1 MRVWRWSGSIQKD
14 RVASLDRDRKTVT
27 FGGSPELAH
36 NTVQY
41 NTWSPC
47 PKTSCILLFSI
58 VHQAELVE
66 MWRTQIR
73 EEESRIE
80 AEKRIKYKGT
90 ARIRLKWLHFQW
102 NRPRELDGKNVERLK
117 ADFRKDCRR
126 LDELNHI
133 PAVIDQ
139 QSLDAAEALSGVS
152 ARQLGKYPRGG
163 NPELVFP
170 AGYQVE
176 CLHGRH
182 RIQAAKEL
190 GLEWWTVD
198 LYLAGR
204 LVLSVDNNNPDRRL
218 EQTSTL
224 T

>member
-1 MRVWRWSGSIQKD
+1 MSCISRYSCS
-14 RVASLDRDRKTVT
+14 
-27 FGGSPELAH
+27 
-36 NTVQY
+36 
-41 NTWSPC
+41 
-47 PKTSCILLFSI
+47 KTSCALLFST
-58 VHQAELVE
+58 VHQAKCVE
-66 MWRTQIR
+66 MRRSQIR
-73 EEESRIE
+73 EEESKIE
-80 AEKRIKYKGT
+80 IEKRIKYKGT

-117 ADFRKDCRR
+117 AVFQKDCRR
-126 LDELNHI
+126 LDEHNHI

-139 QSLDAAEALSGVS
+139 QSLDAAEELSGVP
-152 ARQLGKYPRGG
+152 ARQLGKYPQGG
-163 NPELVFP
+163 YPELVFP

-198 LYLAGR
+198 LYLAGG
-204 LVLSVDNNNPDRRL
+204 LILSVDNNDPDRCL

>member
-1 MRVWRWSGSIQKD
+1 MSQDIRYPP
-14 RVASLDRDRKTVT
+14 L
-27 FGGSPELAH
+27 FG
-36 NTVQY
+36 
-41 NTWSPC
+41 
-47 PKTSCILLFSI
+47 F
-58 VHQAELVE
+58 HQAKCVE
-66 MWRTQIR
+66 MWRSQIR

-80 AEKRIKYKGT
+80 VEKRIKYKGT

-117 ADFRKDCRR
+117 AGFQKDCRR
-126 LDELNHI
+126 LDEHNHI

-139 QSLDAAEALSGVS
+139 QSLDTAEELSGVS
-152 ARQLGKYPRGG
+152 ARQLGKHAQGG
-163 NPELVFP
+163 YPELVFP

-198 LYLAGR
+198 LYLAGG
-204 LVLSVDNNNPDRRL
+204 LILSVDNNDPDRCL

>member
-1 MRVWRWSGSIQKD
+1 
-14 RVASLDRDRKTVT
+14 
-27 FGGSPELAH
+27 
-36 NTVQY
+36 
-41 NTWSPC
+41 
-47 PKTSCILLFSI
+47 
-58 VHQAELVE
+58 

-73 EEESRIE
+73 DEESKIE
-80 AEKRIKYKGT
+80 AEKHIKYKGT

-102 NRPRELDGKNVERLK
+102 NQPRELDSKNVERLK

-126 LDELNHI
+126 LEESNHI

-139 QSLDAAEALSGVS
+139 PSLDAAEERSGVS
-152 ARQLGKYPRGG
+152 ARQLGKYPQGG
-163 NPELVFP
+163 YPELVFP

-190 GLEWWTVD
+190 GLDWWTVD

-204 LVLSVDNNNPDRRL
+204 LVLSVDNTNSDRCL
-218 EQTSTL
+218 EQMSTL

>member
-1 MRVWRWSGSIQKD
+1 MLYLHKLSMSQDIM
-14 RVASLDRDRKTVT
+14 
-27 FGGSPELAH
+27 
-36 NTVQY
+36 Y
-41 NTWSPC
+41 
-47 PKTSCILLFSI
+47 LFSI
-58 VHQAELVE
+58 LHRAKRVE

-126 LDELNHI
+126 LDEHNHI

-139 QSLDAAEALSGVS
+139 QSLNAAEELSGVL
-152 ARQLGKYPRGG
+152 ARQLGY
-163 NPELVFP
+163 PELVFP

-204 LVLSVDNNNPDRRL
+204 LILSVDRRIHP
-218 EQTSTL
+218 L
-224 T
+224 TGCNSRLGGAAG